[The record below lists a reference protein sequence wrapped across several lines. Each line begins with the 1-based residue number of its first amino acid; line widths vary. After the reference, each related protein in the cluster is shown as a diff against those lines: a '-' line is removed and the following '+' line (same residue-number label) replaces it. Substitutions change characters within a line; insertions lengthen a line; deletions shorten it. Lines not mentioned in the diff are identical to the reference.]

1 MANTTTGNISVTT
14 TATQI
19 LAASPDR
26 KAGII
31 QNISTSDVYI
41 GPTNAITVA
50 NTIFLGPGEKFA
62 VGDFHERWNSTI
74 FGIVASGTANIRF
87 WEWGQ

>member
-1 MANTTTGNISVTT
+1 MANTTFANVSVST

-19 LAASPDR
+19 LAASSDR
-26 KAGII
+26 KGAII

-41 GPTNAITVA
+41 GPNDTITTSNAV
-50 NTIFLGPGEKFA
+50 FLGPGEKFG

-74 FGIVASGTANIRF
+74 FGIVASGTADVRY

>member
-1 MANTTTGNISVTT
+1 MANTTTGNISVTISPI
-14 TATQI
+14 QI

-26 KAGII
+26 KAAII
-31 QNISTSDVYI
+31 HNISTSKVYI
-41 GPTNAITVA
+41 GPTDAITIL
-50 NTIFLGPGEKFA
+50 NTIFIGPGEKFA

-74 FGIVASGTANIRF
+74 FGIVASGTADVRF

>member
-1 MANTTTGNISVTT
+1 MANTTTGNVSVTT
-14 TATQI
+14 SATQI
-19 LAASPDR
+19 LPASPNR

-31 QNISTSDVYI
+31 QNISASNVYI
-41 GPTNAITVA
+41 GPTNAITTS
-50 NTIFLGPGEKFA
+50 NTIHLGPGEKFA

-74 FGIVASGTANIRF
+74 FGIVASGTADVRF